1 MHLAGVNV
9 TSLPGIRL
17 LHAASKANNSA
28 CIVSPFIKYSALQ
41 RVLSSLT
48 SSVSVTVV
56 TRWRLDEL
64 AIGVSD
70 LAVFDACN
78 ARSGCRLRLCDALH
92 AKYFRFDETTLIGSA
107 NLTGAGMGWSLTPNI
122 EILETTSTA
131 MMRSD
136 FEAGLLEASIPV
148 SPKLREQFAD
158 ALGRLPKTTTP
169 PPPDALEL
177 VDVVQPRSPWVPTS
191 RDPAAVRSVYFGDT
205 TNLSPTIA
213 SLAAQDLVELRLPPQ
228 VQAAAFETY
237 IRCAL
242 LQSVFLNEI
251 NSLIEDQP
259 RFGELKGRLSRN
271 WLLQGSTR
279 DPTDALQCI
288 MRWLVHYLP
297 DRYEIKV
304 YNYSECL
311 CKREGGQY

>member
-1 MHLAGVNV
+1 M
-9 TSLPGIRL
+9 TLPGIRL
-17 LHAASKANNSA
+17 LHAAREASNSA

-41 RVLSSLT
+41 RVLSSLN

-70 LAVFDACN
+70 LAVFDACG
-78 ARSGCRLRLCDALH
+78 ARSDCRLLLCDALH
-92 AKYFRFDETTLIGSA
+92 AKYFRFDETILIGSA

-122 EILETTSTA
+122 EILEIASPA
-131 MMRSD
+131 MMSAD
-136 FEAGLLEASIPV
+136 FEARLFEASITA
-148 SPKLREQFAD
+148 SPELREQFAD
-158 ALGRLPKTTTP
+158 ALGLLPRSATP
-169 PPPDALEL
+169 PPPDALEIA
-177 VDVVQPRSPWVPTS
+177 DVVRPRSPWIPAS
-191 RDPAAVRSVYFGDT
+191 RDPAAIRSVYFGDPT
-205 TNLSPTIA
+205 DLSPTITSVA
-213 SLAAQDLVELRLPPQ
+213 TQDLIDLRLPPQ
-228 VQAAAFETY
+228 IPAVAFETH

-251 NSLIEDQP
+251 NSLIDDQP
-259 RFGELKGRLSRN
+259 RFGELRGRLSRN

-288 MRWLVHYLP
+288 MRWLTYYLP

-304 YNYSECL
+304 FNYSEFL
-311 CKREGGQY
+311 CRRARKQF